1 MRIRLTRWR
10 TSLSAVLGLAALACG
25 GQSMLDPGES
35 GGSGGTSGSGG
46 TGPKSGIDL
55 SCQNPRPMMNA
66 DGTPTGFV
74 RCDGEYIH
82 RTERRDCTSIVPRPD
97 VIADP
102 GDAGITCTTDADCA
116 GPYGYCSL
124 HPPQAMWTIRGTYCQ
139 NGCVRDEDC
148 EAGSVCI
155 CGDPVGTCVAATC
168 TTDADCGDLLCTS
181 VPGRGPCGDTFNGSF
196 ACQTRRDTCRGMADC
211 GESLQYCGG
220 ESERT
225 CGLTGYCGR
234 PFLVDGE
241 ARLARVVEGERSW
254 RGAQVPNVRGLDA
267 ATRIELA
274 RHFSQNGLMEHASVA
289 AFARFTLELLSLG
302 APAELVRASQSAL
315 GDEIRHA
322 QTCFGLA
329 SAYAGKPL
337 GPGALSS
344 AGALG
349 DASFEAIVLTAMLE
363 ACIGE
368 SVAAIEA
375 EEAALRAKDPT
386 VRGALFGIAE
396 DEKRHAELG
405 FRFLDWALG
414 RASSD
419 VRARLLARFDRAIS
433 DAYSE
438 PPARDATPS
447 AVNKAALFAHG
458 VLTAELRNEARR
470 AALDEI
476 VVPLVRALGERAL
489 LAA

>member
-1 MRIRLTRWR
+1 MY
-10 TSLSAVLGLAALACG
+10 CG
-25 GQSMLDPGES
+25 G
-35 GGSGGTSGSGG
+35 
-46 TGPKSGIDL
+46 
-55 SCQNPRPMMNA
+55 
-66 DGTPTGFV
+66 
-74 RCDGEYIH
+74 
-82 RTERRDCTSIVPRPD
+82 TERR
-97 VIADP
+97 
-102 GDAGITCTTDADCA
+102 TCATTGA
-116 GPYGYCSL
+116 
-124 HPPQAMWTIRGTYCQ
+124 
-139 NGCVRDEDC
+139 
-148 EAGSVCI
+148 
-155 CGDPVGTCVAATC
+155 
-168 TTDADCGDLLCTS
+168 
-181 VPGRGPCGDTFNGSF
+181 
-196 ACQTRRDTCRGMADC
+196 
-211 GESLQYCGG
+211 
-220 ESERT
+220 
-225 CGLTGYCGR
+225 CGR

-241 ARLARVVEGERSW
+241 ARLARIAEGEGGWRS
-254 RGAQVPNVRGLDA
+254 ATAPNVRGLDA

-274 RHFSQNGLMEHASVA
+274 RHFSANGLMEHASVA

-302 APAELVRASQSAL
+302 APAELVRASQVAL

-368 SVAAIEA
+368 AIAAIEA

-438 PPARDATPS
+438 PPASDATPS
-447 AVNKAALFAHG
+447 AVNEAALLAHG

-470 AALDEI
+470 AALDEL
-476 VVPLVRALGERAL
+476 VVPLVRALGERAQ